1 MASLTIYAGLS
12 YSNVLTTAAETGETT
27 VQVVFAFERDS
38 SPDRWKL
45 EKTYTIANNSIT
57 MTLSASETAE
67 YTHVRICEWYYV
79 MSTTGSKR
87 FGGTYDVNLTKIA
100 GSRDTTS
107 TIPKNDLSFVKFGQA
122 TTAAMQNSYTM
133 TEAVSASKLT
143 LTSDNAPL
151 TTALI
156 AEVYVDAA
164 ATGKKC
170 TLAAGANSQTT
181 TLTPALNIASGAVVT
196 FVITQ
201 TGTAPDE
208 GSNIIGK
215 IWYY

>member
-1 MASLTIYAGLS
+1 MSSITVYAGLS
-12 YSNVLTTAAETGETT
+12 YSGSITTTAETGETT
-27 VQVVFAFERDS
+27 VQVVWAFERDS

-45 EKTYTIANNSIT
+45 EKTYAIANNSIT
-57 MTLSASETAE
+57 SVLSASETAE
-67 YTHVRICEWYYV
+67 YTHIRICEWYYV
-79 MSTTGSKR
+79 MAATGAKR
-87 FGGTYDVNLTKIA
+87 WGGTYDVNLTKLA

-107 TIPKNDLSFVKFGQA
+107 SIPRNDLSFVKFGQA
-122 TTAAMQNSYTM
+122 TLAAMQNSYTM

-143 LTSDNAPL
+143 LTADNAPL

-156 AEVYVDAA
+156 AAVYVDGVT
-164 ATGKKC
+164 TGKTC
-170 TLAAGANSQTT
+170 TLAAGATSQTT

-201 TGTAPDE
+201 TGTSPDE